1 MELLNLDGLTL
12 LIRKITQPIVRE
24 EYERE
29 YGRTKLDHVL
39 SHLCKAFEKILE
51 FCAILFV
58 PFTVVEQ
65 LCIYGTSHPDKII
78 SLLLVLMIFLTP
90 LAVHMVKKLR
100 K

>member
-1 MELLNLDGLTL
+1 MS
-12 LIRKITQPIVRE
+12 KE

-39 SHLCKAFEKILE
+39 SHICKAFEKILE
-51 FCAILFV
+51 FCAILFL
-58 PFTVVEQ
+58 PFAVVEQ
-65 LCIYGTSHPDKII
+65 LCIYGMSHPDKII

>member
-1 MELLNLDGLTL
+1 MS
-12 LIRKITQPIVRE
+12 KE

-39 SHLCKAFEKILE
+39 SHICKAFEKILE
-51 FCAILFV
+51 LWFV

>member
-1 MELLNLDGLTL
+1 MS
-12 LIRKITQPIVRE
+12 KE

-39 SHLCKAFEKILE
+39 SHICKAFEKILE
-51 FCAILFV
+51 FCAILFL
-58 PFTVVEQ
+58 PFAVVEQ
-65 LCIYGTSHPDKII
+65 LCIYGMSHPDKII

-90 LAVHMVKKLR
+90 LAGHMVKKLR

>member
-1 MELLNLDGLTL
+1 MS
-12 LIRKITQPIVRE
+12 KE

-39 SHLCKAFEKILE
+39 SHICKAFEKILE
-51 FCAILFV
+51 FCAIL
-58 PFTVVEQ
+58 FTVVEQ